1 MNKMRKNDLFKS
13 YRPKL
18 LATSIAA
25 VCTSMIATSVTQ
37 ASDIDIYQQAK
48 AGDITLMMMLDIST
62 SMNGGGTARTDLGLT
77 STDCSGSNN
86 SSSSLPN
93 YGYSRTYCTVSSSQF
108 NTLSTG
114 NATNRAKAAKITQAC
129 NIQGN
134 GSYFCGDRTA
144 RMKDAMYELL
154 NGSVTKGIAQL
165 DDTKVVGLSTFGVR
179 TNNDYAEGAI
189 LLPARA
195 LGEMI
200 GTQTHRQ
207 LLTQRVQGLNG
218 ITYTPT
224 AYGYAEVINY
234 IMGTRPDNNSLN
246 RGFNNSDISTK
257 TGTGTSQRYNMPGS
271 LVQTNDTQECS
282 GQGIYVLTDGVP
294 NSKHAL
300 TQNNMRIGLGDT
312 NFSCNTSNNW
322 DCQHKGARALI
333 NKNNPL
339 GLEVRTAVVG
349 FGDLFETVTSF
360 DRNKTQAENIAAIGG
375 CTLNGGCDT
384 DAKNAAYW
392 GIVGGGGWYSGSSSQ
407 DVVDSVNEFLNSLG
421 TTIPAVT
428 TGSPTV
434 PPDAL
439 NPSILR
445 KDAYYPQFQPTP
457 DKSHQL
463 WLGNMK
469 KYLVH
474 STGKLVDK
482 LNNAIVDSQ
491 GRIVDNYDRWSP
503 DVQTA
508 VENADENTYGSI
520 KYAQRGGAWSQL
532 KLRTVSG
539 AEQRKVLTNRV
550 ASGTGAAATFGNG
563 SNLRRVDLDDLTD
576 ATYSNDPN
584 RGYLISLLGYDV
596 DAANPSTINTT
607 SLATA
612 NELRQVGAVMHSA
625 PVLVT
630 NEGRITYNATT
641 KTLDS
646 TNREDYVL
654 FGSTQGLLHV
664 VDAISGEE
672 KFAFVPN
679 EMVENQK
686 QAFVKPDATTG
697 GTNKLF
703 YGVDAPWVVY
713 SEYVIDSSGKLT
725 VGVGKNSLK
734 GKQYAYGGLRMGGR
748 SYYALDLSNIN
759 SPELKFQINPSADTT
774 GALSH
779 MGQSWSKPTI
789 AWVNWGGK
797 RKQVMFVGGGYDA
810 GGVDGDARD
819 ASGVKIPYAGYES
832 DTYNQTNGIGAG
844 VYMFDAENGELL
856 FWSSK
861 HATTSAVTENGAN
874 AVIGHNDADMQYSVP
889 SEIRTVD
896 RDGDDL
902 VDHLYF
908 GDLGGQVFRIDLD
921 NKAVTK
927 GGFVKH
933 SQRILDLNTG
943 AHADK
948 RPRFYDMPSF
958 SIYNHAGETFAVISV
973 GSGNRSSPLKD
984 YTTGTSG
991 YEHDAIYNVY
1001 DKDVARKDLY
1011 TYTTGG
1017 LYTQN
1022 VAKAAMGEVT
1032 NSNRNDY
1039 TTLVAPYSTGGWYYR
1054 FQSNKLQSEKVFGT
1068 PLAMNFQLFV
1078 STFDGSK
1085 PGLSGD
1091 CGAGVKGESYMNR
1104 FCLPFGQCKPEF
1116 AGTGGGDPTCT
1127 DASCD
1132 KSKLGPGIHTG
1143 TVVGGEPPP
1152 PCTGPSCTPPPR
1164 PGSGENYCVSTGGR
1178 MPFNPHGGTGL
1189 GEQTS
1194 ICLIPNR
1201 WYEKFR

>member
-1 MNKMRKNDLFKS
+1 
-13 YRPKL
+13 
-18 LATSIAA
+18 
-25 VCTSMIATSVTQ
+25 
-37 ASDIDIYQQAK
+37 
-48 AGDITLMMMLDIST
+48 
-62 SMNGGGTARTDLGLT
+62 
-77 STDCSGSNN
+77 
-86 SSSSLPN
+86 
-93 YGYSRTYCTVSSSQF
+93 
-108 NTLSTG
+108 
-114 NATNRAKAAKITQAC
+114 
-129 NIQGN
+129 
-134 GSYFCGDRTA
+134 
-144 RMKDAMYELL
+144 
-154 NGSVTKGIAQL
+154 
-165 DDTKVVGLSTFGVR
+165 
-179 TNNDYAEGAI
+179 
-189 LLPARA
+189 
-195 LGEMI
+195 
-200 GTQTHRQ
+200 
-207 LLTQRVQGLNG
+207 
-218 ITYTPT
+218 
-224 AYGYAEVINY
+224 
-234 IMGTRPDNNSLN
+234 
-246 RGFNNSDISTK
+246 
-257 TGTGTSQRYNMPGS
+257 
-271 LVQTNDTQECS
+271 
-282 GQGIYVLTDGVP
+282 
-294 NSKHAL
+294 
-300 TQNNMRIGLGDT
+300 
-312 NFSCNTSNNW
+312 
-322 DCQHKGARALI
+322 
-333 NKNNPL
+333 
-339 GLEVRTAVVG
+339 
-349 FGDLFETVTSF
+349 
-360 DRNKTQAENIAAIGG
+360 
-375 CTLNGGCDT
+375 
-384 DAKNAAYW
+384 
-392 GIVGGGGWYSGSSSQ
+392 
-407 DVVDSVNEFLNSLG
+407 
-421 TTIPAVT
+421 
-428 TGSPTV
+428 
-434 PPDAL
+434 
-439 NPSILR
+439 
-445 KDAYYPQFQPTP
+445 
-457 DKSHQL
+457 
-463 WLGNMK
+463 
-469 KYLVH
+469 
-474 STGKLVDK
+474 
-482 LNNAIVDSQ
+482 
-491 GRIVDNYDRWSP
+491 
-503 DVQTA
+503 
-508 VENADENTYGSI
+508 
-520 KYAQRGGAWSQL
+520 
-532 KLRTVSG
+532 
-539 AEQRKVLTNRV
+539 
-550 ASGTGAAATFGNG
+550 
-563 SNLRRVDLDDLTD
+563 
-576 ATYSNDPN
+576 
-584 RGYLISLLGYDV
+584 
-596 DAANPSTINTT
+596 
-607 SLATA
+607 
-612 NELRQVGAVMHSA
+612 
-625 PVLVT
+625 
-630 NEGRITYNATT
+630 
-641 KTLDS
+641 
-646 TNREDYVL
+646 
-654 FGSTQGLLHV
+654 
-664 VDAISGEE
+664 
-672 KFAFVPN
+672 
-679 EMVENQK
+679 
-686 QAFVKPDATTG
+686 
-697 GTNKLF
+697 
-703 YGVDAPWVVY
+703 
-713 SEYVIDSSGKLT
+713 
-725 VGVGKNSLK
+725 
-734 GKQYAYGGLRMGGR
+734 MGGR

-759 SPELKFQINPSADTT
+759 SPSLKFQINPSAVTS
-774 GALSH
+774 GPLSH

-789 AWVNWGGK
+789 AWVNWGGQ
-797 RKQVMFVGGGYDA
+797 RKQVLFVGGGYDA

-1178 MPFNPHGGTGL
+1178 MPFNPHGGTGP